1 MFPAWV
7 WQLALLH
14 PAVWPKIYRRTGA
27 VLDEKENLM
36 SFPIGSYPTLVGTFR
51 HHIQMDF
58 ESHMQLHSNKTL
70 NYMAE
75 LILTQNLSILT
86 ATRTGLFTVEMW
98 ITAWQK
104 MISTFCVKY
113 LDNTLQCAIQNTGL
127 NTCEK
132 TLENISSYNHGT
144 LSHVFMDFS

>member
-1 MFPAWV
+1 
-7 WQLALLH
+7 
-14 PAVWPKIYRRTGA
+14 
-27 VLDEKENLM
+27 
-36 SFPIGSYPTLVGTFR
+36 
-51 HHIQMDF
+51 
-58 ESHMQLHSNKTL
+58 
-70 NYMAE
+70 MAE